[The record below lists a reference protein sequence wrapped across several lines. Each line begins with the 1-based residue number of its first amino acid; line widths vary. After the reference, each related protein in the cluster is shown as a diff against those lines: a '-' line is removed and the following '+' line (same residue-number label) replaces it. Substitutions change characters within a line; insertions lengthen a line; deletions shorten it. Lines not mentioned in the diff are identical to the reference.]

1 MAKYR
6 NALPQLSDRLFLTD
20 GGLETTLVFHE
31 KMELPYFAA
40 FDLMASL
47 EGRAKLREYF
57 RRYVLIALSS
67 RAGFIFESP
76 TWRASRD
83 WAEKLGHSALELA
96 DMNRASIELM
106 AALRSEYETKATPMV
121 LSGCVGPR
129 GDGYKPGETMSVTEA
144 ERYHAEQI
152 RVFAETEADMI
163 SAITMNY
170 VEEAIGIVRAADA
183 VGMPVAVS
191 FTTETDGRL
200 PTGATLKEAITAVD
214 RATGSSPAYFMIN
227 CAHPTHFAEALE
239 TNEPWVKRIR
249 GLRAN
254 ASKRSHAELDQASD
268 LDAGSPVEL
277 GKEYRALLKRHPQLT
292 VLGGCCGTDHRHLEA
307 IAGSCSGHKLLA
319 AYAA

>member
-6 NALPQLSDRLFLTD
+6 HALPQLSDKLFLTD
-20 GGLETTLVFHE
+20 GGLETTLVFLE
-31 KMELPYFAA
+31 KMDLPYFAA

-47 EGRAKLREYF
+47 EGRAKLRDYF
-57 RRYVLIALSS
+57 RRYLVIALSS

-83 WAEKLGHSALELA
+83 WAEKLGHSAPELA

-106 AALRSEYETKATPMV
+106 AKLRAEYETSTTPMV

-129 GDGYKPGETMSVTEA
+129 GDGYKPELTMSVGEA
-144 ERYHAEQI
+144 ERYHSEQI

-191 FTTETDGRL
+191 FTTETNGRL
-200 PTGATLKEAITAVD
+200 PTGETLKEAIVAVD
-214 RATGSSPAYFMIN
+214 LATSGAPAYFMIN
-227 CAHPTHFAEALE
+227 CAHPTHFAETLRSG
-239 TNEPWVKRIR
+239 EPWVKRIR

-254 ASKRSHAELDQASD
+254 ASKRSHAELDSATD
-268 LDAGSPVEL
+268 LDAGNPVEL
-277 GKEYRALLKRHPQLT
+277 GKEYRALIRRHPHLT
-292 VLGGCCGTDHRHLEA
+292 VLGGCCGTDNRHVEA
-307 IAGSCSGHKLLA
+307 IAHSCSGHKLLA